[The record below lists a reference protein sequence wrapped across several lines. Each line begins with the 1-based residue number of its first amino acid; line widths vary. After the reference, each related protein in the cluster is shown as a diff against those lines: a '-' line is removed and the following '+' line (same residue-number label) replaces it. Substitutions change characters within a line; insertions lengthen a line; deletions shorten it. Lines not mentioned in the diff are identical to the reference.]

1 MTVQHVPYS
10 MTQSRTT
17 TARVPLRDSAYARLR
32 ELLIAGQL
40 APGDKVS
47 PRELAAQL
55 EVSPMPVREAV
66 QRLAAEGALVVR
78 PQSGARVPLMTRG
91 RFVELTTIRI
101 ALEGMA
107 AERAAQSAS
116 AAELKAIEQHLARL
130 QDSAARARPDPAVV
144 IRGNQRLHF
153 AIYRS
158 ARMPALLAL
167 IEGLWL
173 QIGPVLNLDLRSSSE
188 RLAKLGAHEHHRLL
202 VASLGRRDSK
212 GARRGLVGD
221 IESAAAHILSLGR
234 LPETE
239 DR

>member
-1 MTVQHVPYS
+1 MPQRREIT
-10 MTQSRTT
+10 M
-17 TARVPLRDSAYARLR
+17 RVPIRDSAYARLR
-32 ELLIAGQL
+32 DLLIAGQL

-66 QRLAAEGALVVR
+66 QRLVAEGALVVR
-78 PQSGARVPLMTRG
+78 PQSGARVPFMSRS
-91 RFVELTTIRI
+91 RFIELTTIRI

-107 AERAAQSAS
+107 VERAAKSAS
-116 AAELKAIEQHLARL
+116 IAELGRIAQLLARL
-130 QDSAARARPDPAVV
+130 QASAARARPDPPVV

-158 ARMPALLAL
+158 ARMPVLLSL

-173 QIGPVLNLDLRSSSE
+173 QIGPVLNLDLRSGTE
-188 RLAKLGAHEHHRLL
+188 RLAKLGAHEHHALL
-202 VASLGRRDSK
+202 VSSLARRDSN

-221 IESAAAHILSLGR
+221 IESAAAYILSLDR
-234 LPETE
+234 LPEVE

>member
-1 MTVQHVPYS
+1 MPQR
-10 MTQSRTT
+10 RTR
-17 TARVPLRDSAYARLR
+17 TARIPIRDSAYAKLR

-91 RFVELTTIRI
+91 RFIELTTIRI

-116 AAELKAIEQHLARL
+116 TSELVTIERHLVRL
-130 QDSAARARPDPAVV
+130 QASAARARPDPAVV
-144 IRGNQRLHF
+144 IRANQRLHF

-158 ARMPALLAL
+158 ARMPTLLTL

-188 RLAKLGAHEHHRLL
+188 RLGKLAVHEHHTLL
-202 VASLGRRDSK
+202 VASLGRHDSN

-221 IESAAAHILSLGR
+221 IQSAAAHILSLGR
-234 LPETE
+234 LPEME

>member
-1 MTVQHVPYS
+1 MNVQQPTAP
-10 MTQSRTT
+10 MPQRTSP
-17 TARVPLRDSAYARLR
+17 ARIPIRDSAYARLR

-47 PRELAAQL
+47 PRELALQL

-107 AERAAQSAS
+107 AERAAR
-116 AAELKAIEQHLARL
+116 AATVPELEAIGHHLARL
-130 QDSAARARPDPAVV
+130 QAAAARARPDPAVV

-158 ARMPALLAL
+158 ARMPALLSL

-188 RLAKLGAHEHHRLL
+188 RLGKLAIHEHHAML
-202 VASLGRRDSK
+202 VASLVRRDPK

-221 IESAAAHILSLGR
+221 IESAAAYILSLGR
-234 LPETE
+234 LPERE

>member
-1 MTVQHVPYS
+1 MPQR
-10 MTQSRTT
+10 RTIS
-17 TARVPLRDSAYARLR
+17 ARVPIRDSAYARLR

-47 PRELAAQL
+47 PRELATQL
-55 EVSPMPVREAV
+55 QVSPMPVREAV

-107 AERAAQSAS
+107 VERAARAAS
-116 AAELKAIEQHLARL
+116 QAELTTIERHLVRL
-130 QDSAARARPDPAVV
+130 EAAAGRRRPDPAAV
-144 IRGNQRLHF
+144 IRGNHQLHF

-158 ARMPALLAL
+158 ARMPALLSL

-188 RLAKLGAHEHHRLL
+188 RLAKLAAHEHHALL
-202 VASLGRRDSK
+202 VASLARRDSR

-221 IESAAAHILSLGR
+221 IETAAAHILSLGR
-234 LPETE
+234 LPEKE

>member
-1 MTVQHVPYS
+1 
-10 MTQSRTT
+10 
-17 TARVPLRDSAYARLR
+17 
-32 ELLIAGQL
+32 
-40 APGDKVS
+40 
-47 PRELAAQL
+47 
-55 EVSPMPVREAV
+55 MPVREAV

-91 RFVELTTIRI
+91 RFAELTTIRI

-107 AERAAQSAS
+107 AARAAKTAS
-116 AAELKAIEQHLARL
+116 ALELGQIEHHLARL
-130 QDSAARARPDPAVV
+130 QASAARKRADPIVV
-144 IRGNQRLHF
+144 IRANQRLHF

-158 ARMPALLAL
+158 ARMPVLLSL

-173 QIGPVLNLDLRSSSE
+173 QIGPVLNLDLQSSSE
-188 RLAKLGAHEHHRLL
+188 RLAKLAAHEHHALL
-202 VASLGRRDSK
+202 VASLARRDAK

-234 LPETE
+234 LPAEE

>member
-1 MTVQHVPYS
+1 MPQRPAI
-10 MTQSRTT
+10 TT
-17 TARVPLRDSAYARLR
+17 RVPIRDSAYARLR

-55 EVSPMPVREAV
+55 EVSSMPVREAV

-78 PQSGARVPLMTRG
+78 PQSGARVPLMTRS
-91 RFVELTTIRI
+91 RFIELTTIRI

-107 AERAAQSAS
+107 VERAARSAS
-116 AAELKAIEQHLARL
+116 SAELATIEQHLIRL
-130 QDSAARARPDPAVV
+130 QASAARVRPDPAVV

-158 ARMPALLAL
+158 ARMPALMSL

-173 QIGPVLNLDLRSSSE
+173 QIGPVLNLDLQSSRE
-188 RLAKLGAHEHHRLL
+188 RLAKLGAHEHHALL
-202 VASLGRRDSK
+202 VRSLARRDSK

-221 IESAAAHILSLGR
+221 IESAAAHILSLNR
-234 LPETE
+234 LPETG
-239 DR
+239 DL

>member
-1 MTVQHVPYS
+1 MPR
-10 MTQSRTT
+10 RTT
-17 TARVPLRDSAYARLR
+17 SARTLIRDSAYARLR

-78 PQSGARVPLMTRG
+78 PQSGARVPLMTRS

-107 AERAAQSAS
+107 VERAAQAAS
-116 AAELKAIEQHLARL
+116 ISELDAIERHLVRL
-130 QDSAARARPDPAVV
+130 QASAARARPDPAVV

-158 ARMPALLAL
+158 ARMPALLSL

-188 RLAKLGAHEHHRLL
+188 RLGKLAAHEHHALL
-202 VASLGRRDSK
+202 VVSLARRDSE

-221 IESAAAHILSLGR
+221 IESAAAHILSLGS
-234 LPETE
+234 LPEKE
-239 DR
+239 ER